1 MTALALRLAPSL
13 FGHLAKPRAVA
24 KRKSPK
30 VGLGY
35 RLLIW
40 AFRNN

>member
-1 MTALALRLAPSL
+1 MTAIALRLAPSL
-13 FGHLAKPRAVA
+13 FLHLAKQNARPRRTRAH
-24 KRKSPK
+24 